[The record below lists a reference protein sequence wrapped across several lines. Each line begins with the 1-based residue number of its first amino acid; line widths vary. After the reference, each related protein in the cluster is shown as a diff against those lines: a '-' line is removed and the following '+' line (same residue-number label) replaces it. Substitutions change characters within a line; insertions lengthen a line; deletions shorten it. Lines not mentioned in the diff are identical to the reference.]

1 MSYAVWIALAVVLI
15 AVLPAILRGKK
26 GGDTSTDSGGGDSAS
41 WDRDSSDGDSS
52 DGDSSESGGDSGG
65 SDSGGD

>member
-26 GGDTSTDSGGGDSAS
+26 GGDSGDATISDGGSPDRDGSDSDSSGGGDS
-41 WDRDSSDGDSS
+41 GD
-52 DGDSSESGGDSGG
+52 
-65 SDSGGD
+65 

>member
-26 GGDTSTDSGGGDSAS
+26 GGDSGDASISDGGSPDRDGSDSDSSDSDSSGGGD
-41 WDRDSSDGDSS
+41 
-52 DGDSSESGGDSGG
+52 G
-65 SDSGGD
+65 SDSGD

>member
-26 GGDTSTDSGGGDSAS
+26 GGDSGDATISDGGSPDRDGSDSDSSGGGD
-41 WDRDSSDGDSS
+41 
-52 DGDSSESGGDSGG
+52 GGDSG
-65 SDSGGD
+65 D

>member
-26 GGDTSTDSGGGDSAS
+26 GGDSGD
-41 WDRDSSDGDSS
+41 
-52 DGDSSESGGDSGG
+52 
-65 SDSGGD
+65 